1 MPSSLKIGLQGFQK
15 FALSI
20 RASSVRFIRSALQR
34 LAVNWL
40 DAMVLVIIWVF
51 YASNLVIWVGS
62 NRRMLAYDQ
71 VIHFFNSVAIAMAMS
86 SPSVFLKF
94 PQFLAGLSARHAA
107 LAYTSFD
114 IYPPFVYFVTTVVY
128 LFGSP
133 SLPLATLTNVI
144 FLAVL
149 VVSTYGLSR
158 ELLGSRAGIVAAFLV
173 PAYPVLVGLMRT
185 YLLDFALTGV
195 VSLALF
201 LLVRTQE
208 FRDRKAVVLLSL
220 SLVVGMLTKQTFALY
235 VSGPLVYVLLRSWG
249 SRVALK
255 NIVLTAIIAS
265 IGVLWYVIKPGG
277 LEAWKYWYQIVP
289 QLRGDVP
296 VPFASLVHL
305 EVMATFGIGIPMF
318 MLFSA
323 GILDIIRVS
332 RNRVFVAIALVT
344 PFLLLGI
351 VQPLYMDP
359 RFTAPILPLVATG
372 SSAVFMNL
380 RWPTRPQLVGVIVVV
395 TFVMAQYASITYDV
409 PMLSGIYT
417 PKGNMMILTY
427 PPSNQDWKIPEVVHD
442 LRADAVARGMDR
454 ASLVVLVSH
463 PFFEQTLFLYYAY
476 LQDASLVVLD
486 NGYLSPDNGMRS
498 VCATDYVVTR
508 DPLELSSKFEKNI
521 GTVAGF
527 VESNLGNF
535 ELIARYELP
544 DKSVASLY
552 HRNAAVACAA
562 SGFSSFGAATPVI
575 ES

>member
-1 MPSSLKIGLQGFQK
+1 
-15 FALSI
+15 
-20 RASSVRFIRSALQR
+20 
-34 LAVNWL
+34 
-40 DAMVLVIIWVF
+40 
-51 YASNLVIWVGS
+51 
-62 NRRMLAYDQ
+62 MLAFDQ
-71 VIHFFNSVAIAMAMS
+71 VIHFFNSVAIATAMS

-114 IYPPFVYFVTTVVY
+114 IYPPFMYFVTSVVY

-133 SLPLATLTNVI
+133 SLPLSTLTNVI

-173 PAYPVLVGLMRT
+173 PAYPVLVGLTRT
-185 YLLDFALTGV
+185 YLLDFALTAV
-195 VSLALF
+195 VSLSLF
-201 LLVRTQE
+201 LLVRTQG
-208 FRDRKAVVLLSL
+208 FQHRKAVVLFSL
-220 SLVVGMLTKQTFALY
+220 SLVAGMLTKQTFALY
-235 VSGPLVYVLLRSWG
+235 LSGPLVYLFLRSRR
-249 SRVALK
+249 SPVALR
-255 NIVLTAIIAS
+255 NIVLAAIIAS

-305 EVMATFGIGIPMF
+305 EVMATFGIGIPMLI
-318 MLFSA
+318 LFGA
-323 GILDIIRVS
+323 GILNIIRIS
-332 RNRVFVAIALVT
+332 RNRTFVAVALVT

-359 RFTAPILPLVATG
+359 RFTAPILPLVATA

-380 RWPTRPQLVGVIVVV
+380 RRPTRPQLVGVIVVV
-395 TFVMAQYASITYDV
+395 TYVMAQYASITYDV

-417 PKGNMMILTY
+417 PKGGMMIPTY
-427 PPSNQDWKIPEVVHD
+427 PPSNQDWKIPEIVHD
-442 LRADAVARGMDR
+442 LHADAVTRGIDH
-454 ASLVVLVSH
+454 ASLVVLVTH

-476 LQDASLVVLD
+476 LQDVSLVVAD
-486 NGYLSPDNGMRS
+486 NGYLSPDNGIRS
-498 VCATDYVVTR
+498 VCASDYVVTFK
-508 DPLELSSKFEKNI
+508 PLELSSKFQNNI
-521 GTVAGF
+521 AAVTRF

-552 HRNAAVACAA
+552 HRNGAVACAA
-562 SGFSSFGAATPVI
+562 SSFFVVGSSPTCDRIPGIGETDCMDLGDWR
-575 ES
+575 S